1 MKTKKIIDGNLW
13 WKVKDMILKAAFK
26 LRYAYQLHLY
36 INRSAKSVNQS
47 KPWYWMSLFE
57 KLCTVVLWVMTSQ
70 TPSAVASTVPSTL
83 SPILS
88 SLKKYEKLLANRSSD
103 LVALETS
110 VCACFIIAALFGN
123 FLVLW
128 IVYKN
133 RNLRTIPNQ
142 FVVSLALA
150 DILMAAIC
158 APPCLSVLISGRR
171 TFGDFVCQLQGF
183 AIASLA
189 CVSLLTMTLVA
200 VNRYFLIV
208 RPQQYQR
215 LFTPKK
221 TKIMIVA
228 VWIFSCCEP
237 LPYLGSGHRYQY
249 HAGKVFCF
257 QVLEVDFFTLLG
269 YVYVVVP
276 IFVLTSCYYTVFKML
291 REHQARIRS
300 LRKSNKTST
309 RRVSIE
315 DINVTRTL
323 FLTVCGFLICWIP
336 ISIVDFIGFAQGTWA
351 LSRQVY
357 LMYTFLGQL
366 STTLNPFIYGVMNK
380 TFRDEYKVMLSC
392 KSACS
397 RKRNETLDSGDSS
410 QNTRVSRCS
419 II

>member
-1 MKTKKIIDGNLW
+1 
-13 WKVKDMILKAAFK
+13 
-26 LRYAYQLHLY
+26 
-36 INRSAKSVNQS
+36 
-47 KPWYWMSLFE
+47 
-57 KLCTVVLWVMTSQ
+57 MTSQ
-70 TPSAVASTVPSTL
+70 TPSTVPSTVPSTL
-83 SPILS
+83 SSVLS
-88 SLKKYEKLLANRSSD
+88 SLKKYEYLLASRSNT

-110 VCACFIIAALFGN
+110 VCACFIIAALLGN

-171 TFGDFVCQLQGF
+171 TFGEFVCQLQGF

-237 LPYLGSGHRYQY
+237 LPYLLSGHRYQY

-300 LRKSNKTST
+300 LRKSNNKSST

-336 ISIVDFIGFAQGTWA
+336 ISIVDFIGFGQGTWE

-380 TFRDEYKVMLSC
+380 TFRDEYKVMLCSC
-392 KSACS
+392 NLCS
-397 RKRNETLDSGDSS
+397 RKRNETLDSDSS
-410 QNTRVSRCS
+410 QQTRINLRQECCM
-419 II
+419 

>member
-1 MKTKKIIDGNLW
+1 MNST
-13 WKVKDMILKAAFK
+13 
-26 LRYAYQLHLY
+26 
-36 INRSAKSVNQS
+36 
-47 KPWYWMSLFE
+47 
-57 KLCTVVLWVMTSQ
+57 
-70 TPSAVASTVPSTL
+70 TPSTVSSTVPSTL
-83 SPILS
+83 SAVLS
-88 SLKKYEKLLANRSSD
+88 SLKKYEYLLANRSST

-110 VCACFIIAALFGN
+110 VCACFIIAALLGN

-200 VNRYFLIV
+200 INRYFLIV

-215 LFTPKK
+215 IFTPKK

-228 VWIFSCCEP
+228 VWILSCCEP
-237 LPYLGSGHRYQY
+237 LPYLLSGHRYQY

-257 QVLEVDFFTLLG
+257 QVLEVDIFTLLG

-300 LRKSNKTST
+300 LRKSNNKSST

-380 TFRDEYKVMLSC
+380 TFRDEYKVMLCSC
-392 KSACS
+392 NLCKK
-397 RKRNETLDSGDSS
+397 RKRNETLDSDSS
-410 QNTRVSRCS
+410 QHTRISKCS
-419 II
+419 IIWPPKKNTKTRVDIKSRTSESVIHKTLTSTLKNWLIE

>member
-1 MKTKKIIDGNLW
+1 MSSPTDSSL
-13 WKVKDMILKAAFK
+13 LK
-26 LRYAYQLHLY
+26 YEYQLAHRPAHL
-36 INRSAKSVNQS
+36 V
-47 KPWYWMSLFE
+47 
-57 KLCTVVLWVMTSQ
+57 
-70 TPSAVASTVPSTL
+70 TL
-83 SPILS
+83 
-88 SLKKYEKLLANRSSD
+88 EAC
-103 LVALETS
+103 
-110 VCACFIIAALFGN
+110 VCASFIVAALLGN

-150 DILMAAIC
+150 DILMASIC
-158 APPCLSVLISGRR
+158 APPCLSVLISGQR
-171 TFGDFVCQLQGF
+171 TFGEFVCQLQGF

-200 VNRYFLIV
+200 INRYFLIV
-208 RPQQYQR
+208 QPQLYQR
-215 LFTPKK
+215 VFTPKK
-221 TKIMIVA
+221 TKIMILS
-228 VWIFSCCEP
+228 VWLISCMEP
-237 LPYLGSGHRYQY
+237 LPYLLSSHRYQY

-257 QVLEVDFFTLLG
+257 QVLHVDFYTLLG
-269 YVYVVVP
+269 YLYVTIP
-276 IFVLTSCYYTVFKML
+276 IFVLTSCYFKVFKML

-300 LRKSNKTST
+300 LRKTNKHSST

-336 ISIVDFIGFAQGTWA
+336 ISIVDFIGFGQKKWA

-366 STTLNPFIYGVMNK
+366 STTLNPIIYGVMNK
-380 TFRDEYKVMLSC
+380 TFRDEYKRMLC
-392 KSACS
+392 RCYVCS
-397 RKRNETLDSGDSS
+397 RRGEETLDSDSP
-410 QNTRVSRCS
+410 QNTRVSKCS